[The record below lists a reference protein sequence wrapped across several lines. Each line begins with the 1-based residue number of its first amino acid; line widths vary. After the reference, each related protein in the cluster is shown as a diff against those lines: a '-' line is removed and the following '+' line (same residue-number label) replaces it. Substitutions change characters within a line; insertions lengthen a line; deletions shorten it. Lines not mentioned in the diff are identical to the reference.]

1 MPETLFLPTALFE
14 TLQRYAGW
22 LNRDR
27 PSVVVRAD
35 VAALGVA
42 ISTGLDT
49 RAPLDAVDEG
59 LKRLP
64 GGSMKTMLRA
74 TAAKVRRELEVA
86 AALPDAAPED

>member
-1 MPETLFLPTALFE
+1 
-14 TLQRYAGW
+14 

-35 VAALGVA
+35 VAALGLA
-42 ISTGLDT
+42 ISSGLDT

-64 GGSMKTMLRA
+64 GGSMKKMLRV
-74 TAAKVRRELEVA
+74 TAAKVRGELEAVA
-86 AALPDAAPED
+86 VPDQASGEELPARPRTV